1 MGTSQHPELEM
12 VAHTIKFQYSWSPE
26 ELYHNSPNKFML
38 HWIQNSNLNLTS
50 PRHSQKLRQEAP
62 GVTMKI
68 IDFANVSLPGP
79 GAGSEGGGG
88 ARHEGP
94 DDGFILGLDNLHQIL
109 QTIADTGPHFY
120 LWQPRHTASIHVAVN
135 IIKAFIITLKNP
147 LRIKITKYIYQM
159 KLSHFPLIWNK
170 TIDIDQD

>member
-1 MGTSQHPELEM
+1 ML
-12 VAHTIKFQYSWSPE
+12 YSPQ
-26 ELYHNSPNKFML
+26 LD
-38 HWIQNSNLNLTS
+38 LT
-50 PRHSQKLRQEAP
+50 RLSQKLRQEAP

-68 IDFANVSLPGP
+68 IDFANVSLP

-120 LWQPRHTASIHVAVN
+120 L
-135 IIKAFIITLKNP
+135 
-147 LRIKITKYIYQM
+147 
-159 KLSHFPLIWNK
+159 
-170 TIDIDQD
+170 